1 MKPPAREA
9 RSRPIKLS
17 DQEAARIASA
27 DLGRRV
33 PASTI
38 RSWKHRDE
46 VAGGRGWIDGE
57 SLIRQLDRI
66 AHRDR
71 TEQTPCAS

>member
-33 PASTI
+33 PAATV
-38 RSWKHRDE
+38 RSWKHRGE

-57 SLIRQLDRI
+57 SLVHQLDRI

-71 TEQTPCAS
+71 LEQAACAS